1 MKYSVSIPEV
11 HYATIY
17 VEAIDAEDAMN
28 KAKDKYPI
36 THTDELLEY
45 SHTLDRD
52 YWTADEYV
60 EDRDE
65 E

>member
-36 THTDELLEY
+36 THTDEPLEY